1 MSTKRGVFKLNWN
14 EFAGKLPFLTDLGE
28 GSSVVSGG
36 PGRYAV
42 WSPMSAVGGAMQEAY
57 EQLERRSLE
66 NCLAG
71 CFDLRN
77 DSGEGVYV
85 PRTITVSYPGPNGE
99 ELIRSPLAVLM
110 GHGVMNMEYVKV
122 TLPLPENEAGGGE
135 MELHFRLRESPEGVA
150 RIETELNRRS
160 KL

>member
-1 MSTKRGVFKLNWN
+1 MSTKELI
-14 EFAGKLPFLTDLGE
+14 
-28 GSSVVSGG
+28 
-36 PGRYAV
+36 
-42 WSPMSAVGGAMQEAY
+42 SAVGGAMQEAY

-77 DSGEGVYV
+77 DSGESVYV

-99 ELIRSPLAVLM
+99 ELIRSPLAALM

-135 MELHFRLRESPEGVA
+135 MELHFRLRKSPEGVA

>member
-1 MSTKRGVFKLNWN
+1 MTTKELI
-14 EFAGKLPFLTDLGE
+14 
-28 GSSVVSGG
+28 
-36 PGRYAV
+36 
-42 WSPMSAVGGAMQEAY
+42 SAVGGAMQEAY

-99 ELIRSPLAVLM
+99 ELIR
-110 GHGVMNMEYVKV
+110 
-122 TLPLPENEAGGGE
+122 
-135 MELHFRLRESPEGVA
+135 
-150 RIETELNRRS
+150 
-160 KL
+160 